1 MIRRLMLPLALAT
14 SAILACAGQSA
25 RVAPIEALTP
35 DLTNGKT
42 VYTANCASCH
52 GSDGKGTGGS
62 EKKNVASVAASN
74 KASAI
79 DQVVSG
85 GDGMSAYDGLTN
97 QQIADVIGYLASLN

>member
-1 MIRRLMLPLALAT
+1 MLPIALAA
-14 SAILACAGQSA
+14 SAILAACSGQSA
-25 RVAPIEALTP
+25 RVSPIQALTP
-35 DLTNGKT
+35 DLNNGKT

-85 GDGMSAYDGLTN
+85 GDGMPAYDGLTN